1 MSIIIKKSEFPKIF
15 LNKSLNTEYA
25 IKCLQIGYNLLYG
38 NQETPEEI
46 LQQQMLHKTKT
57 DILSTVSLTS
67 NLTNSRLQNIESKFD
82 SLNIDSKLNN
92 MNDIMQKLFGISN
105 NSYKRGDI
113 SEEIIYQLFNSKF
126 KNYSY
131 EKKGHVPH
139 SGDGEL
145 TSPNGMK
152 LLVEIKNYSQPVPKK
167 EVEKFLYDMNFTGNQ
182 FGIFISLQSNIISK
196 KGIQFDTYMKEG
208 KKIFCVF
215 ICNAFEELSRIES
228 GILILENI
236 QKFND
241 IMQQDKKL
249 LDTIT
254 DRVNENLLGLNDIVN
269 KLGKMKQQY
278 QDMEKNIKSEL
289 DVFYLNIRDYELEVK
304 TKIDQIMKNTLS
316 DLKNIEGETSC
327 KTEWDKIIEQL
338 PKKTKSIII
347 KISDVLVGKQLL
359 PIYDK
364 KIITLVQNNKP
375 VYYLKLQK
383 EKVILYNKES
393 NFTLEFKSKNL
404 DNSCVILNTILV

>member
-1 MSIIIKKSEFPKIF
+1 MSIKIKKSDFPKLF
-15 LNKSLNTEYA
+15 LNKSLNNEYA
-25 IKCLQIGYNLLYG
+25 LKCLQIGYNLLYG

-46 LQQQMLHKTKT
+46 LQQQMLHKTKS
-57 DILSTVSLTS
+57 DILSTVSLNS
-67 NLTNSRLQNIESKFD
+67 SLTNSRLQNIESKFD

-113 SEEIIYQLFNSKF
+113 SEEIIYQLFSTKF

-131 EKKGHVPH
+131 EKKGHIPH

-145 TSPNGMK
+145 TSPNNMK
-152 LLVEIKNYSQPVPKK
+152 LLVELKNYSHPVPKK
-167 EVEKFLYDMNFTGNQ
+167 EVDKFLYDMNYTGNQ

-208 KKIFCVF
+208 KKLFCVF

-289 DVFYLNIRDYELEVK
+289 DGFYVNIRDYELEVK
-304 TKIDQIMKNTLS
+304 TKIDQIMKNTLT
-316 DLKNIEGETSC
+316 DLKKIEGETTC
-327 KTEWDKIIEQL
+327 KTEWDKVIEQI
-338 PKKTKSIII
+338 PKKIKKIIVRLSDI
-347 KISDVLVGKQLL
+347 LISKDLRPSV
-359 PIYDK
+359 DK
-364 KIITLVQNNKP
+364 KIITLLKGAESL
-375 VYYLKLQK
+375 YYMKLQK
-383 EKVILYNKES
+383 EKVIFYNKDN
-393 NFTLEFKSKNL
+393 NFNIEFKSKNL
-404 DNSCVILNTILV
+404 NSTCNLLNTLL